1 MLIRRPVG
9 EVFEAVVDP
18 DVTTRFWFT
27 RSTGKLE
34 AGTRVCWE
42 WEMYGHSA
50 EVDVDEVVENE
61 RIAFRWPAYEG
72 GGQTTVEWR
81 FTPQGGDK
89 ATFVE
94 VVNTGFDGDDADV
107 ARQAVA
113 STGGF
118 TLVLAGM
125 KAWLE
130 HGIELG
136 LIRDRFPDGV
146 DH

>member
-1 MLIRRPVG
+1 VTGALKTAVVAAEAGMLIRRPVG

-27 RSTGKLE
+27 RSTGMLE

-81 FTPQGGDK
+81 FTPQGDK

-94 VVNTGFDGDDADV
+94 VVNTGFDGTTPTSLD
-107 ARQAVA
+107 RPSHRRAV
-113 STGGF
+113 SPSCSPG
-118 TLVLAGM
+118 
-125 KAWLE
+125 
-130 HGIELG
+130 
-136 LIRDRFPDGV
+136 
-146 DH
+146 